1 MKDTNIQWSDTT
13 INPVMGCDGCE
24 LWLRPEKIRNL
35 IFKKYEENNIKID
48 KDHFG
53 QHTKDWTTMNF
64 VQNKKN
70 LPLEKPSLGEIIIN
84 ENCKCYA
91 GTMHAKR
98 SENKGYARNFDR
110 PELHEGRIEK
120 AAKWPELNGK
130 ARMDKPWLDGLP
142 RVIFISDMGDA
153 LVEGM
158 PFSVLTN
165 QVIIPILKAGNR
177 HMWLWLTKRPNKM
190 VEFGEY
196 LHRNNIYWP
205 DNLMAMTTVTSNK
218 SLGRVNDLRQVRC
231 QLKGLSVEPL
241 WEEIEINLTDIDWV
255 IVGGESGVA
264 SKEFELNWARKL
276 SVQCDEA
283 KVAFF
288 VKQLGK
294 NPMDNGKPL
303 DLANTHGGDWN
314 EWPEDLRVRQMPNSF
329 KLTGGDR

>member
-1 MKDTNIQWSDTT
+1 MKDTNIQWSDST
-13 INPVMGCDGCE
+13 INLVMGCDGCE
-24 LWLRPEKIRNL
+24 LWPPAVKIRNL

-48 KDHFG
+48 KDHFD

-91 GTMHAKR
+91 GTIHAKR

-264 SKEFELNWARKL
+264 SKKFELNWARKL

-329 KLTGGDR
+329 KLTGGNR